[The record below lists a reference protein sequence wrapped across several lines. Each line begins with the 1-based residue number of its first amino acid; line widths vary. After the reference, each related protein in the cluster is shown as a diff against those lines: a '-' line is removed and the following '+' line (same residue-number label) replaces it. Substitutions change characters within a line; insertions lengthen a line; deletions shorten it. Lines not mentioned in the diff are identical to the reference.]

1 LEEDYSLEEVCFVE
15 EQVFPVQ
22 VLVVGVAVA
31 LVVLVVDDFAV
42 VLVVVDDSGVEEVVE
57 VSEVY
62 QKKSFLCFRKIHH
75 FVEQPLLLIIRL
87 VVL

>member
-1 LEEDYSLEEVCFVE
+1 MEEVCFVE

-62 QKKSFLCFRKIHH
+62 QKMSFLCFQKIHH
-75 FVEQPLLLIIRL
+75 SVEQPLLLIIRL
-87 VVL
+87 EVL